1 MSRLI
6 VVSNRVPVPKPGTP
20 PAGGLA
26 VALSGAME
34 ARGGLWFGWS
44 GDTRSADSPDPTE
57 ARTVEQ
63 GSVTYALV
71 DLTERDLEDYYAGF
85 SNRMLWP
92 LFHYRMDLTEFT
104 RVMLGGYYR
113 VNRLFA
119 RLLAPMVESDDAV
132 WVHDYHLIPLA
143 AELRAAGLRNRMGFY
158 LHIPFPP
165 PDILTVLPNHAD
177 IVRGLAAY
185 DVIGFQTPI
194 DVENFETYLRREQVG
209 RRLADGRYVVHGRA
223 VTVEALPVGI
233 ETEAFAKAA
242 GNAAERNALV
252 KRMDESLVGRELI
265 IGVDRLDYSKGIAE
279 RIQAF
284 ESFLTLDTSWRGRC
298 TYLQITPKSRSE
310 VAEYAA
316 MEREV
321 AELAGRVNGA
331 HADLDWTPIRYVNR
345 TIGRNALAGLYRMS
359 RVGLVTPLR
368 DGMNLVAKEFVAAQ
382 DPENPGVL
390 LLSRFAGAACEL
402 HDGALLTNPY
412 DIDGTAGA
420 IARALEMPLDERL
433 DRWRRMYERIRI
445 HDVAWWC
452 RSFLGALERPETNG
466 AAELHPIK
474 AAS

>member
-6 VVSNRVPVPKPGTP
+6 VVSNRVPVPKGGQP

-34 ARGGLWFGWS
+34 ERGGVWFGWS
-44 GDTRSADSPDPTE
+44 GDTAPHDEGSE
-57 ARTVEQ
+57 VRTLER
-63 GSVTYALV
+63 GKVTYALV
-71 DLTERDLEDYYAGF
+71 DLSQKDLEDYYAGF

-92 LFHYRMDLTEFT
+92 LFHYRMDLTDFT
-104 RVMLGGYYR
+104 RVTLGGYYR

-119 RLLAPMVESDDAV
+119 KLLAPMVGPDDVV
-132 WVHDYHLIPLA
+132 WIHDYHLIPLA
-143 AELRAAGLRNRMGFY
+143 NELRQAGVRCRIGFF

-177 IVRGLAAY
+177 LVRGLAAY
-185 DVIGFQTPI
+185 DVIGFQTPL
-194 DVENFETYLRREQVG
+194 DVENFETYLRREKVG
-209 RRLADGRYVVHGRA
+209 RRMSDGRFVVHGRA
-223 VTVEALPVGI
+223 VRVEAWPVGI
-233 ETEAFAKAA
+233 ETKAFAKIAA
-242 GNAAERNALV
+242 GSDENTLV
-252 KRMDESLVGRELI
+252 QRMDESLVGKSLI

-279 RIQAF
+279 RMLAF
-284 ESFLTLDTSWRGRC
+284 QSFLTLDTEARGKV
-298 TYLQITPKSRSE
+298 TYLQVTPKSRSE

-316 MEREV
+316 MEKEV
-321 AELAGRVNGA
+321 AELAGRVNGQ

-345 TIGRNALAGLYRMS
+345 TVGRNALAGLYRLA

-382 DPENPGVL
+382 NPKDPGVL
-390 LLSRFAGAACEL
+390 LLSRFAGAAAEL
-402 HDGALLTNPY
+402 DGALITNPY

-420 IARALEMPLDERL
+420 ISRALEMPLDERL
-433 DRWRRMYERIRI
+433 DRWKRMFDRIAE

-452 RSFLGALERPETNG
+452 RSFLDALEAQPTVGVERPPI
-466 AAELHPIK
+466 AIK

>member
-1 MSRLI
+1 MGRLI
-6 VVSNRVPVPKPGTP
+6 VVSNRVPAPKAGGQQ
-20 PAGGLA
+20 AGGLA

-34 ARGGLWFGWS
+34 ERGGLWFGWS
-44 GDTRSADSPDPTE
+44 GETSETE
-57 ARTVEQ
+57 PRAARTIEK

-71 DLTERDLEDYYAGF
+71 DLTEKDLEDYYSGF

-92 LFHYRMDLTEFT
+92 LFHYRMDLTDFT
-104 RVMLGGYYR
+104 RVTLGGYYR
-113 VNRLFA
+113 VNGLFS
-119 RLLAPMVESDDAV
+119 RLLAPMIEEDDLV

-143 AELRAAGLRNRMGFY
+143 AELRAAGFRNRMGFF

-185 DVIGFQTPI
+185 DVIGFQTPA
-194 DVENFETYLRREQVG
+194 DVENFETYLRRERVG
-209 RRLADGRYVVHGRA
+209 RRLADGRFVVHGRA

-233 ETEAFAKAA
+233 ETAAFAEAA
-242 GNAAERNALV
+242 ADSNANPLV
-252 KRMDESLVGRELI
+252 ARMKESLLDRDLI

-279 RIQAF
+279 RLLAF
-284 ESFLTLDTSWRGRC
+284 ESFLTLDPSWRGRC
-298 TYLQITPKSRSE
+298 TFLQVTPKSRSE

-321 AELAGRVNGA
+321 AQLAGRINGA

-345 TIGRNALAGLYRMS
+345 AIGRNALAGLYRLA

-368 DGMNLVAKEFVAAQ
+368 DGMNLVAKEYIAAQ

-390 LLSRFAGAACEL
+390 LLSRFAGAAAEL
-402 HDGALLTNPY
+402 AEAALLTNPY

-420 IARALEMPLDERL
+420 IARALEMPLDERQ
-433 DRWRRMYERIRI
+433 DRWRRMYERIAE

-452 RSFLGALERPETNG
+452 RSFLGALERPANG
-466 AAELHPIK
+466 ASQFGPGPVK
-474 AAS
+474 AAG

>member
-1 MSRLI
+1 MGRLI

-26 VALSGAME
+26 VALSGAMQS
-34 ARGGLWFGWS
+34 RGGVWFGWS
-44 GDTRSADSPDPTE
+44 GDTAAADAPEP
-57 ARTVEQ
+57 AAPRTLKS

-71 DLTERDLEDYYAGF
+71 DLKERDLDDYYAGF

-104 RVMLGGYYR
+104 RVTLGGYYR
-113 VNRLFA
+113 VNGLFSRLI
-119 RLLAPMVESDDAV
+119 APMAEPDDV
-132 WVHDYHLIPLA
+132 IWVHDYHLIPLA
-143 AELRAAGLRNRMGFY
+143 AELRAAGLRNRMGFF

-185 DVIGFQTPI
+185 DVVGFQTPL
-194 DVENFETYLRREQVG
+194 DVENFETYLRREKVG
-209 RRLADGRYVVHGRA
+209 RRMSDGRYVVHGRA
-223 VTVEALPVGI
+223 IRVEALPVGI
-233 ETEAFAKAA
+233 ETQTFAETAKAS
-242 GNAAERNALV
+242 ERNALV
-252 KRMDESLVGRELI
+252 RRMEESMIGRRLI

-284 ESFLTLDTSWRGRC
+284 ETFLTLDDHWRGKC

-321 AELAGRVNGA
+321 AELAGRVNGK

-345 TIGRNALAGLYRMS
+345 TIGRNALAGLYRMAA
-359 RVGLVTPLR
+359 VGLVTPLR
-368 DGMNLVAKEFVAAQ
+368 DGMNLVAKEYVAAQ
-382 DPENPGVL
+382 DPEDPGVL
-390 LLSRFAGAACEL
+390 LLSRFAGAAFEL
-402 HDGALLTNPY
+402 ADGAMLTNPY

-420 IARALEMPLDERL
+420 LARALVMPLDERL
-433 DRWRRMYERIRI
+433 DRWRRMYERIRV

-452 RSFLGALERPETNG
+452 RSFLEALENDAPK
-466 AAELHPIK
+466 AAAAKLSPIK